1 MLGLGSAPLAG
12 DSFVIV
18 DSEKKALELI
28 EIRKQRFKT
37 KSQPKSIKSFD
48 NETAFNFEN
57 QNKELVE
64 VVLKSDTRGSTEA
77 IIGQINK
84 IVSEKVN
91 ISIIH
96 SGVGLINESD
106 VALAAASNALL
117 VSFNTSATKEAK
129 IKAKTSKTKI
139 ENFSI
144 IYELITYVTD
154 YATGQLKPEIK
165 ENYLGKAEILKV
177 FKVSKVGAVAGCIVS
192 DGVVEKG
199 SNARVTRDG
208 SSIYEGSIIT
218 LMREK
223 NEAKEVNAGTECG
236 IGLKEFNEY
245 KEGDIIEV
253 FNVEEIS
260 QSL

>member
-1 MLGLGSAPLAG
+1 MEGVEG
-12 DSFVIV
+12 V
-18 DSEKKALELI
+18 D
-28 EIRKQRFKT
+28 
-37 KSQPKSIKSFD
+37 
-48 NETAFNFEN
+48 
-57 QNKELVE
+57 
-64 VVLKSDTRGSTEA
+64 G
-77 IIGQINK
+77 G
-84 IVSEKVN
+84 
-91 ISIIH
+91 
-96 SGVGLINESD
+96 
-106 VALAAASNALL
+106 
-117 VSFNTSATKEAK
+117 
-129 IKAKTSKTKI
+129 
-139 ENFSI
+139 
-144 IYELITYVTD
+144 
-154 YATGQLKPEIK
+154 
-165 ENYLGKAEILKV
+165 
-177 FKVSKVGAVAGCIVS
+177 VS